1 MIIQIRPSHV
11 TLFVST
17 QLLCV
22 FALGSFLPAQD
33 SEDSI
38 APLPAISEA
47 LQCIA
52 FGSCAKHW
60 QPQPIW
66 DAIIAK
72 QPDLFLFIGDNIYAD
87 TDGRTAWK
95 VTKGQLTGEW
105 NRLADKPEFQKAR
118 AAFPFLATWDNHD
131 YGSHAGGAEVPTKH
145 DAKECFL
152 TFFGEPKAS
161 PRWKR
166 SGIYDAKII
175 GPGGKRVQI
184 ILLDTKYNRSVFK
197 KDPTPKE
204 ERLKAGK
211 VGGYLPDDDLS
222 KTHLG
227 EEQWAWLETELEK
240 PAEVRLVCSSTQV
253 IPDQKG
259 MDEWGNFPR
268 ERQRLFDLIDKTNA
282 NDVILLSGNVHF
294 TEISKVDSTRAP
306 LLEFTSSGMTHVE
319 QAYGNAA
326 NKYRVAG
333 PFIDLNFGLVKINWD
348 NGIASLKACD
358 VNGNEMFQYNIPISS
373 IVRHHD
379 FR

>member
-1 MIIQIRPSHV
+1 MIKRSTSRIAASFVCLQL
-11 TLFVST
+11 LFVFGWVN
-17 QLLCV
+17 C
-22 FALGSFLPAQD
+22 LPAQD
-33 SEDSI
+33 SQDRF
-38 APLPAISEA
+38 APLPAASKT
-47 LQCIA
+47 LHRIA

-87 TDGRTAWK
+87 TDGKTAWT

-152 TFFGEPKAS
+152 TFFGEPTTS

-166 SGIYDAKII
+166 SGIYDAKIP
-175 GPGGKRVQI
+175 GPEGKRVQI
-184 ILLDTKYNRSVFK
+184 ILLDTKFNRSAFK
-197 KDPTPKE
+197 KDTTPKE

-211 VGGYLPDDDLS
+211 VGGYLPDNDPS

-227 EEQWAWLETELEK
+227 EEQWLWLEAELQK
-240 PAEVRLVCSSTQV
+240 PAELRLVCSSIQV

-268 ERQRLFDLIDKTNA
+268 ERQRLFDLIETTKA
-282 NDVILLSGNVHF
+282 NGVILLSGNVHF
-294 TEISKVDSTRAP
+294 TEISKTLISRIDSTPTP

-319 QAYGNAA
+319 QAYGDAP

-333 PFIDLNFGLVKINWD
+333 PFIDLNFGLVEISWD
-348 NGIASLKACD
+348 DGVVTLRACD
-358 VNGNEMFQYNIPISS
+358 VNGNKAFEHDLPISS
-373 IVRHHD
+373 LQH
-379 FR
+379 